1 MSVISFKFSSP
12 SQPPPSA
19 SPSYSLANSQQ
30 LDRDSSA
37 EWSLLEIGL
46 RKRRML
52 KPVGRPPKLTPVDPD
67 FGAIHSFVSQAG
79 STINADE
86 LFSLLNFLSEFF
98 IDFPSSIVGAT

>member
-30 LDRDSSA
+30 LDRDSPA
-37 EWSLLEIGL
+37 EWSLLEIGS

-52 KPVGRPPKLTPVDPD
+52 KPANRPPKPTPVDPD
-67 FGAIHSFVSQAG
+67 FDAIHSFVSQAG
-79 STINADE
+79 STINDGE
-86 LFSLLNFLSEFF
+86 SPLPLSFSSEFF
-98 IDFPSSIVGAT
+98 TDFPSSIVEAT